1 MMAQPLSNHPA
12 EPDSRES
19 RPPLTLLPTRDA
31 ERDALVRVLALDRL
45 RELHDDGVTT
55 DYMGRMYG
63 VSGEYMAELESDLR
77 RDRGSVSPTPR
88 GVFD

>member
-1 MMAQPLSNHPA
+1 MAQPLSNHPGD
-12 EPDSRES
+12 PNSREG

-55 DYMGRMYG
+55 DYMARMYG
-63 VSGEYMAELESDLR
+63 VSGDYIEQLESDLR
-77 RDRGSVSPTPR
+77 RDRGTVTPPPH
-88 GVFD
+88 GMFD